1 MSEEQVLMPDGTA
14 FEFWDDQTKY
24 THVYHVACNHPKASD
39 ANPGTQTEPFA
50 TISRAA
56 AVLNPGEKAIV
67 HKGVY
72 RECVR
77 PARGGDGPD
86 QMIAYEAAPGEDVV
100 VKGSEEWRPEAR
112 PSAGWTTRRRAAT
125 GPIWMA
131 DLPAEWFAGYN
142 PFLANNMPA
151 EYRTF
156 VQDWSA
162 EDAHRFQLRRGMIFA
177 DGQPLRQVFWYRDLA
192 QTDGAFW
199 VEDPGLRVHFRLP
212 DDADPEEAAFEVA
225 VREQVFAPSQRNLG
239 YVRVSGFRFEHAAD
253 GVPIPQRGLVSASR
267 GHHWIIED
275 NRIRWANAVGLDVGG
290 ESWHGERSECLGTH
304 VVRRNTIADCGVSGI
319 QGCRGAD
326 RTLVEDNV
334 IERIGGLVPERLY
347 ECAGLKFH
355 ECNGSL
361 FRRNV
366 FRHITDA
373 CGIWLDVLNKNCRI
387 TNNVF
392 ADIATRIAAVY
403 IECSHDLNLIDGNVI
418 WDVRSTLID
427 QGEPG
432 AGWIG
437 GLGVYGDSGDNL
449 AVAHN
454 FMGRIRD
461 NYAVSFNLVQ
471 SGRVIAGRVGLGRR
485 HRVLNNVFCE
495 CPKRILFARADEVAA
510 DGNLYDAVNDA
521 VSLCVRYPEPQALLN
536 LGAWR
541 QYYGFDEHSTQASI
555 EADFDPDELELTWR
569 VEGDVPACQWVEALH
584 EPEGARG
591 PGPFGPDELD
601 RAKPTNEGKHSFP
614 LERAQAD

>member
-14 FEFWDDQTKY
+14 FEFWDDETEY
-24 THVYHVACNHPKASD
+24 TRVYHVACRHPNASD
-39 ANPGTQTEPFA
+39 ENPGTEEQPFA
-50 TISRAA
+50 TMGRAA
-56 AVLNPGEKAIV
+56 AILEPGEKVIV
-67 HKGVY
+67 HGGVY

-86 QMIAYEAAPGEDVV
+86 EMIAYEAVPGEEVV
-100 VKGSEEWRPEAR
+100 VKGSEVWQPDAR
-112 PSAGWTTRRRAAT
+112 PSEGWATRIQDPTA
-125 GPIWMA
+125 PIGMAWMA
-131 DLPAEWFAGYN
+131 DLPADWFVGYN
-142 PFLANNMPA
+142 PFMVSNMPA

-156 VQDWSA
+156 VQDWPA

-177 DGQPLRQVFWYRDLA
+177 DGRPLRQVFRYRDLA

-199 VEDPGLRVHFRLP
+199 VEDPGLRIHFRLWQ
-212 DDADPEEAAFEVA
+212 DADPKEATFEVA
-225 VREQVFAPSQRNLG
+225 VREQVFAPSERHLG
-239 YVRVSGFRFEHAAD
+239 YVRVSGLRLEHAAD

-275 NRIRWANAVGLDVGG
+275 NHIRWANAVGLDIGA
-290 ESWHGERSECLGTH
+290 ESWHRDRSECLGGH
-304 VVRRNTIADCGVSGI
+304 VVRRNTITDCGVSGI
-319 QGCRGAD
+319 QGCGGVD

-355 ECNGSL
+355 GCNGAL

-366 FRHITDA
+366 FRHVTDA

-418 WDVRSTLID
+418 WDVRSTLAD
-427 QGEPG
+427 QREPG
-432 AGWIG
+432 ASWVG

-454 FMGRIRD
+454 FLGRIRD
-461 NYAVSFNLVQ
+461 NYAVSFNLAQ
-471 SGRVIAGRVGLGRR
+471 SGRIIAGRVGLGRR
-485 HRVLNNVFCE
+485 HKVLNNVFFQ
-495 CPKRILFARADEVAA
+495 CPKRVLFARADEVTA
-510 DGNLYDAVNDA
+510 DGNLYDASNDA

-536 LGAWR
+536 LNAW
-541 QYYGFDEHSTQASI
+541 QEYYGFDKHSTQATV
-555 EADFDPDELELTWR
+555 EAAFDPEDLELGWR
-569 VEGDVPACQWVEALH
+569 VEGDVPPCQWVEALH
-584 EPEGARG
+584 EPEGVRG
-591 PGPFGPDELD
+591 PGPFGPDELE
-601 RAKPTNEGKHSFP
+601 RGEPTNEGRHTFP
-614 LERAQAD
+614 RQ